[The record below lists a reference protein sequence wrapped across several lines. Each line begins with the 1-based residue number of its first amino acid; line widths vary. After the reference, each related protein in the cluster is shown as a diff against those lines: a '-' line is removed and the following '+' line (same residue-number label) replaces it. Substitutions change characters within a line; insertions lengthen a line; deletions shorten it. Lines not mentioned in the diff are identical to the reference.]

1 MIEYILGVVLAI
13 LGLAFFIAI
22 AVVKA
27 KIGWSFVSLRAEDLD
42 TD

>member
-22 AVVKA
+22 AVIKA
-27 KIGWSFVSLRAEDLD
+27 KIGWSFVNSAERDVD
-42 TD
+42 